1 MELFYVSFMLEKPDR
16 ETIFIKCEMHC
27 EMYLFVYS
35 FVVEFTSKSKLKWVY
50 ITYSYDH
57 CSYATE
63 DS

>member
-1 MELFYVSFMLEKPDR
+1 MLEKPDT
-16 ETIFIKCEMHC
+16 ETIFIKCKMHC

-35 FVVEFTSKSKLKWVY
+35 FVVEFKSKSKLKWVY